1 MVLIFRDYLRPQ
13 SLTSLQRK
21 RKRNNQQSILPA
33 VRKTGT
39 LLNPKLHI
47 KAGKILGETDWEVI
61 YKNKGDYQTRYK
73 ASSLLAEVSHDEAKM
88 RGRRDT
94 LSLSFL
100 SFLPRRERPLLA
112 RKKASNIK

>member
-1 MVLIFRDYLRPQ
+1 MVLIFRDYLGPQ

-21 RKRNNQQSILPA
+21 GKRNNQQSILPA

-47 KAGKILGETDWEVI
+47 KTGKILGETDWEVI
-61 YKNKGDYQTRYK
+61 CKNKGDYQTRYK

-94 LSLSFL
+94 LSL
-100 SFLPRRERPLLA
+100 LPLIFT
-112 RKKASNIK
+112 SS